1 MSDKNHDILGV
12 YSYVDLLLD
21 SIKEL
26 RSKGF
31 ESIQVFTP
39 CPNHEIEDALDT
51 GKEPSKV
58 KYFTFCGAILGAL
71 VGASFTVLTSMDWP
85 IVTSAKPIV
94 SIPPYMIIIFECM
107 ILIGGL
113 STFLGLIINSRLRK
127 NVAPHLYDE
136 RFSNDKFG
144 ILVNCSS
151 ENLEE
156 VESILNKNGSEEI
169 KIDGKVLE
177 KEEAQLEEEQIVE
190 EVKQEAS
197 KKEDRPKVEEPAP
210 QEEAKTSDND
220 DWGHKSSAQGEVKKE
235 VKTEEPKAEEVKE
248 EAPPKVEHKVEEVKE
263 EAPPKEEPKAE
274 EVKEVKTEQPKQNLE
289 DEKKKKMAR
298 LMQMAKKSQGDKK
311 EPKAEEPAPQQEVK
325 TFDDDDWDHK
335 PATKKEDKDT

>member
-1 MSDKNHDILGV
+1 
-12 YSYVDLLLD
+12 
-21 SIKEL
+21 
-26 RSKGF
+26 
-31 ESIQVFTP
+31 
-39 CPNHEIEDALDT
+39 
-51 GKEPSKV
+51 
-58 KYFTFCGAILGAL
+58 
-71 VGASFTVLTSMDWP
+71 
-85 IVTSAKPIV
+85 
-94 SIPPYMIIIFECM
+94 M

-220 DWGHKSSAQGEVKKE
+220 DWGHKSSAQGEV
-235 VKTEEPKAEEVKE
+235 
-248 EAPPKVEHKVEEVKE
+248 
-263 EAPPKEEPKAE
+263 
-274 EVKEVKTEQPKQNLE
+274 
-289 DEKKKKMAR
+289 
-298 LMQMAKKSQGDKK
+298 
-311 EPKAEEPAPQQEVK
+311 
-325 TFDDDDWDHK
+325 
-335 PATKKEDKDT
+335 